1 MANTEADTQAPKQ
14 SPPLT
19 SGIRAGVSLYPAQP
33 LIASAPS
40 SPPTKSRGGSNR
52 HSLHIAAA
60 VAALTATSAGTIYA
74 INVSESG
81 RQRSALPADLVAER
95 VFIAE
100 PNRTGIYHADGTVVN
115 QINGI
120 TADGYPN
127 QPVASGSGLVVYVH
141 GGQAYQIPG
150 AGLNSPHQVGAA
162 DQVFPAS
169 GGAVGLYV
177 GGPLGPGYVEYLSF
191 DGVVPEPRTGS
202 TQLPVGVTPAARL
215 SDGLLIQSAAQPPSS
230 TVEIRVTGTDSTTVL
245 GVANALIGTHG
256 TTVAW
261 TSCLTGPKTC
271 SLLLVDTVTVSR
283 QVVLPPPGYSD
294 WAQGGGFSPDGSLLA
309 AFVPTAAN
317 QQVLRL
323 VVIRTSTRRAT
334 VIGPPLTVG
343 EQIGSATWSADGRYL
358 FFGGLTGNL
367 HAERTGPTGPI
378 GQPWTL
384 PLPTSYAITGL

>member
-1 MANTEADTQAPKQ
+1 MPWVVAA
-14 SPPLT
+14 L
-19 SGIRAGVSLYPAQP
+19 
-33 LIASAPS
+33 
-40 SPPTKSRGGSNR
+40 
-52 HSLHIAAA
+52 AA
-60 VAALTATSAGTIYA
+60 VAAGTIYA
-74 INVSESG
+74 IQTSASG
-81 RQRSALPADLVAER
+81 RQRAALPADLVAER
-95 VFIAE
+95 LFIAE
-100 PNRTGIYHADGTVVN
+100 PNRTGIYGADGTVVN
-115 QINGI
+115 PINGI

-127 QPVASGSGLVVYVH
+127 QPVVSGSGLVVYVH

-150 AGLNSPHQVGAA
+150 AGRNAPHHLGAA
-162 DQVFPAS
+162 DRVFPAS

-177 GGPLGPGYVEYLSF
+177 GGPLGPGYVEYMSV

-202 TQLPVGVTPAARL
+202 TQLPVGVTAVARL
-215 SDGLLIQSAAQPPSS
+215 TDGLLTQSSPLPPSG
-230 TVEIRVTGTDSTTVL
+230 TVEVSLTRTGSTTVL
-245 GVANALIGTHG
+245 GVANAVIGTHA

-261 TSCLTGPKTC
+261 TSCLAGPMTC

-283 QVVLPPPGYSD
+283 QVILPPPGYPD

-309 AFVPTAAN
+309 AFVATTAN
-317 QQVLRL
+317 PLVLRL
-323 VVIRTSTRRAT
+323 AVIRVSTRQAT